1 MKKARIATPEKRFI
15 RPVSDAQMAVVS
27 KGYVPPNTK
36 KNTDWTVTCFR
47 EWRSARNRNI
57 TKDDK
62 CWCPEDLLEKSSID
76 KLNYWISRF
85 IAEVRNKKGEPYPT
99 RSIRHILAG

>member
-1 MKKARIATPEKRFI
+1 MTVI
-15 RPVSDAQMAVVS
+15 S

-36 KNTDWTVTCFR
+36 ENTDWTVTCFR

-62 CWCPEDLLEKSSID
+62 CWCPEDLENPSID

-85 IAEVRNKKGEPYPT
+85 IAEVRNKKGKPYPP
-99 RSIRHILAG
+99 RSIHQIRAG